1 MTSWNR
7 LYFLLINNF
16 EGEILGQVKKW
27 DLAVHKSLKHAQA
40 SSWWFSQGELQLK
53 LE

>member
-1 MTSWNR
+1 MKYTVFP
-7 LYFLLINNF
+7 YINKF
-16 EGEILGQVKKW
+16 EGETLGQVIKW
-27 DLAVHKSLKHAQA
+27 NLAVHKSLSDAEA